1 MFLSQW
7 TASWQ
12 AWSVSRDCEQ
22 AISWVKTSH
31 PDPGVYR
38 QLALPAQFHRL
49 AARGTVDAVVLP
61 DGRIVLLLKETTG
74 EHERRTGMIWSNSPL
89 KPSEIGSDS
98 RGRDRIRIDGI
109 QDHYIGEKIDD
120 RHYRVIFDLD

>member
-1 MFLSQW
+1 MAGVVGQS
-7 TASWQ
+7 
-12 AWSVSRDCEQ
+12 DCEQ
-22 AISWVKTSH
+22 AISSVKTSH

-74 EHERRTGMIWSNSPL
+74 SMSG
-89 KPSEIGSDS
+89 
-98 RGRDRIRIDGI
+98 GR
-109 QDHYIGEKIDD
+109 
-120 RHYRVIFDLD
+120 V